1 MNRFIQ
7 KIRRKVSAAL
17 LVASVACLGYGGCAS
32 DLAYILDDL
41 ADYAG
46 VALFD
51 EFYVDDVFYEDPF
64 YYDDGFEFG
73 LEIY

>member
-1 MNRFIQ
+1 M
-7 KIRRKVSAAL
+7 
-17 LVASVACLGYGGCAS
+17 
-32 DLAYILDDL
+32 AYILDDL

-51 EFYVDDVFYEDPF
+51 EFYVDDVFYEDPY